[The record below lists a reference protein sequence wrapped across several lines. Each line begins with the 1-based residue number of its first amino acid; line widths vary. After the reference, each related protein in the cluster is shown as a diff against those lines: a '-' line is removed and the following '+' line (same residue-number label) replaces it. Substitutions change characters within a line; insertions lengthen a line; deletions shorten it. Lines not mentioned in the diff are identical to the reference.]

1 VVVVSRGRQAPVA
14 SGAPAADLKAAIR
27 RELKADGCTQRDL
40 ARYLGLSE
48 KHVSGVLSGRVVG
61 AWGTLERM
69 AAAVGLSVGVEQGGQ
84 R

>member
-1 VVVVSRGRQAPVA
+1 
-14 SGAPAADLKAAIR
+14 
-27 RELKADGCTQRDL
+27 
-40 ARYLGLSE
+40 
-48 KHVSGVLSGRVVG
+48 VLSGRVVG